1 MQSIKSAKKGQII
14 QTVTGVAVGLFTLV
28 LVVFVILLAIGSLNP
43 SSFFGSG
50 NSSDPGK
57 AHAAINSSIN
67 NLTSGFTE
75 FTRQIP
81 TVFKVLGVVLIL
93 GALAI
98 LILIVTRFRSQAGG
112 GGSL

>member
-1 MQSIKSAKKGQII
+1 MYNYKSILEQKKGQVI
-14 QTVTGVAVGLFTLV
+14 QTVTGVAVGLFTLI

-43 SSFFGSG
+43 SSFFGST
-50 NSSDPGK
+50 SQ
-57 AHAAINSSIN
+57 AHIAINGSVD

-75 FTRQIP
+75 FTKQIP